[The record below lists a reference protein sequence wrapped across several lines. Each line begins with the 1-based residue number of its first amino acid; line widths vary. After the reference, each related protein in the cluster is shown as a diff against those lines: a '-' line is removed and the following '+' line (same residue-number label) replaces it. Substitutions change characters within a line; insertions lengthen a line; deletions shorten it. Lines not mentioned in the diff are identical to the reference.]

1 MRNHKT
7 MLLALAIVTAAGCN
21 RIVAKA
27 QETPDPTRKNIELTV
42 YKEDFAVVKEV
53 RPINLAEGTN
63 RIGLLDVSKTL
74 DQNSVMFNWPES
86 TSKPE
91 ILSSTYDLGVT
102 EGNTV
107 LKQFLGKPVDLVR
120 YSQDGKESERQHGIL
135 EVADPGDMVI
145 NCDGKYLI
153 NPEGSIEAPAGG
165 IATIPQLSAE
175 VRSPVKQNSDLALTY
190 LTRGLSWSAD
200 YVATLEPNS
209 NDMKLEVWASVTNQ
223 TGANFPD
230 AKISFV
236 AGSPNRAVVDVGALQ
251 AQGKA
256 SLDYPDYMAARA
268 GTVVTTNPISAP
280 KPEAVGELYAYPMK
294 STASIAPNQNNR
306 VKMLGSEGVDVKK
319 DYSIAL
325 PAIYGYSGYYNEE
338 QNSEQRY
345 SATLAI
351 SFKNTDKNGLGVP
364 LPDGS
369 VRVYE
374 AGKDGSLA
382 YIGAAEISD
391 TPKKAGVYLT
401 LTKVFDVYAQ
411 CRLASKHK
419 VDKRTVD
426 EDIEIPISNEKAS
439 AADVRL
445 VLPLQGNWKIMTESD
460 KSKKLDT
467 SNNQWTIHMGAGQEK
482 TIKATVRFKV

>member
-1 MRNHKT
+1 
-7 MLLALAIVTAAGCN
+7 MLLALIVVATASAGCGK
-21 RIVAKA
+21 IIAKA
-27 QETPDPTRKNIELTV
+27 QEAPDPTRKNIQLTV
-42 YKEDFAVVKEV
+42 YKEDFAVVKED
-53 RPINLAEGTN
+53 RPLELAEGTN

-74 DQNSVMFNWPES
+74 DQNSVMFNWPGS
-86 TSKPE
+86 SNKPE

-102 EGNTV
+102 EGSTV

-120 YSQDGKESERQHGIL
+120 YGENGKESERQHGIL

-153 NPEGSIEAPAGG
+153 NPQGSIEAPAGG

-175 VRSPVKQNSDLALTY
+175 VKSPVKQNSDLALTY

-209 NDMKLEVWASVTNQ
+209 DAMKLEVWASVTNQ
-223 TGANFPD
+223 TGANFPN

-236 AGSPNRAVVDVGALQ
+236 AGSPNRAAVDLGTATAGSVFD
-251 AQGKA
+251 
-256 SLDYPDYMAARA
+256 DYSTAKVYKRTGNANLMNLRE
-268 GTVVTTNPISAP
+268 
-280 KPEAVGELYAYPMK
+280 KPMPESVGELYAYPMA

-306 VKMLGSEGVDVKK
+306 VKMLGSEGVTVKK

-325 PAIYGYSGYYNEE
+325 PPASGYFGYYGDNP
-338 QNSEQRY
+338 NSEQRY

-374 AGKDGSLA
+374 PGKDGSLA

-411 CRLASKHK
+411 CKIAARRK
-419 VDKRTVD
+419 VDKKTLD

-460 KSKKLDT
+460 KSKKLDQA
-467 SNNQWTIHMGAGQEK
+467 NNQWTIHMNAGQEK
-482 TIKATVRFKV
+482 TLKARIRFKV